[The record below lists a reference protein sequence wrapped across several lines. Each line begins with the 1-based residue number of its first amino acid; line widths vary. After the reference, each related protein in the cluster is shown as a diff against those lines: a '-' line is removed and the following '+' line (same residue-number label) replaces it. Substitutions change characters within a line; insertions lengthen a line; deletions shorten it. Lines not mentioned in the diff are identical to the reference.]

1 MKPINNDSN
10 VYLNY
15 KPYGEIVFYRR
26 SFEEIREFLEQIK
39 KNGSSTISHEQLS
52 DIALSS
58 QLRIASNMDIIED
71 LLNDSR
77 SQVKS
82 IKEKIKEIKISK

>member
-1 MKPINNDSN
+1 M
-10 VYLNY
+10 
-15 KPYGEIVFYRR
+15 FYRR

-58 QLRIASNMDIIED
+58 QLSIASNMDIIED
-71 LLNDSR
+71 FLRDLR
-77 SQVKS
+77 SQVRGL
-82 IKEKIKEIKISK
+82 KEKIKEIKISK